1 MFANVMSFVDRAALS
16 LVVVLGA
23 VPMLAIAAAQI

>member
-1 MFANVMSFVDRAALS
+1 MLANVMTFVDRVAMS
-16 LVVVLGA
+16 LVLVLGA

>member
-1 MFANVMSFVDRAALS
+1 MFANAMSFVDRVAMS
-16 LVVVLGA
+16 FVVVLGA

>member
-1 MFANVMSFVDRAALS
+1 MFANVMSLVDRAAMS
-16 LVVVLGA
+16 FVVILAA

>member
-1 MFANVMSFVDRAALS
+1 MFANVMSFVDRAAMS
-16 LVVVLGA
+16 FVVVLGA

>member
-16 LVVVLGA
+16 FVVVLGA

>member
-1 MFANVMSFVDRAALS
+1 MLTNVMTFVDRVAMS
-16 LVVVLGA
+16 LVLVLGA

>member
-1 MFANVMSFVDRAALS
+1 MFANVMSFVDRAAMS
-16 LVVVLGA
+16 FVVILGA